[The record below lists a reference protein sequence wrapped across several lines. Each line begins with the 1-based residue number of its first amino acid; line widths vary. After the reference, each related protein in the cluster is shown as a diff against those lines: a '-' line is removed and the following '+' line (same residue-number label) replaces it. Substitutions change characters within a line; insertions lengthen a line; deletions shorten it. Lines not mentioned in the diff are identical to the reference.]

1 MSRVLIVDDD
11 EDSCAS
17 LSELCRSW
25 GHEVWSAL
33 NGHEALGLHAAF
45 DPDVVILDLA
55 LPSHDGWA
63 VARQMRAQAGN
74 RVYIIALSG
83 WTRPSDKARALLAG
97 ADDFFLKPANLD
109 VLRHLLDVAPARI
122 ASRTRMH

>member
-63 VARQMRAQAGN
+63 VARQMRARQA
-74 RVYIIALSG
+74 
-83 WTRPSDKARALLAG
+83 
-97 ADDFFLKPANLD
+97 
-109 VLRHLLDVAPARI
+109 I
-122 ASRTRMH
+122 ASTSLRSVGGRDPATKRGRCWPGRTISFSSPPTSTCYSICSTLRLPG